1 MWDKKRQSIWI
12 VTAIIIATFVVFQ
25 EARDDQ
31 GRFDLVYFAQLEII
45 FLLVIAIMFYIY
57 NRRKQ

>member
-12 VTAIIIATFVVFQ
+12 MSAIIIATFVVFQ

-31 GRFDLVYFAQLEII
+31 GRFDLFYFTQLETI
-45 FLLVIAIMFYIY
+45 FLLVIALMFYIY
-57 NRRKQ
+57 TRRKR